1 MAPKPDFGTIVATTG
16 QAAEHIAVACQYGAW
31 KIAVTEQSPGVLRA
45 VVGWG
50 EAGRETEPGDEL
62 PEGSIHATRGNRTT
76 LWAKLCRRTRTLGD
90 SVVGYAAE
98 RAPLLRPNERGKH
111 CSSEGNVAAA
121 AFPDASTSSGAR
133 APFLW
138 FGLVRGLIG
147 HRLLIRGIPLNL
159 PPPLVSKSPKT
170 RGGQIHKNHDFQK
183 NSACGGLQKPHF

>member
-1 MAPKPDFGTIVATTG
+1 MICHGFFCGGEKIPSGDGVETLAAKPDFGTIVATTG

-111 CSSEGNVAAA
+111 CSSSVSQREYTGARAPSLATSEGNVAAA
-121 AFPDASTSSGAR
+121 AFPESIRPGTVCCAYRWR
-133 APFLW
+133 ANHLQ
-138 FGLVRGLIG
+138 
-147 HRLLIRGIPLNL
+147 
-159 PPPLVSKSPKT
+159 SP
-170 RGGQIHKNHDFQK
+170 R
-183 NSACGGLQKPHF
+183 